1 MAVETIMKV
10 LSPTNATYVNNVSA
24 ERRFSPAI
32 LENFYQGAIEKDGR
46 GVNDKFVTSGDA
58 QEAAQ
63 VFVNRVLPVK
73 MKPREQGAS
82 KNGASFS
89 ANQHYVQTETVGIE
103 ILMTLDDPIII
114 ARARQ
119 DMIRVDLLAQETEIF
134 SKRFNTIMNGATAA
148 SKLLSSFLATER
160 NAVVISSSDE
170 TGKLVAQRFVE
181 ANSLLDEGDS
191 AHGIDMFP
199 DDTKIAV
206 VKVSYRPILKA
217 QGILLIGGANY
228 AYDILRGNA
237 ISEGATARKAEDGY
251 IGDIDGVPCHVISN
265 ESLGHASEFLGFPYD
280 ELKLSSFIGYLA
292 SSYAN
297 ARGASVAERTKIV
310 DAQAGQGIILQPYIK
325 FGVASWYPLGNVIL
339 SKEEYNPF
347 ALLKK
352 HFSGSLSSIV
362 FKLKPSGSRLYPAL
376 SAASWETKPT
386 ATSDNFKIGSSG
398 ALALDDNNTDHF
410 VAALWVQADTPLR
423 TVDGFLKEYDKN
435 TVTEKGSVTPGTTT
449 SAVSA
454 LTADKYITVLA
465 ISSDG
470 SCSLSSEKVGA

>member
-1 MAVETIMKV
+1 MAIEHIMQV
-10 LSPTNATYVNNVSA
+10 LSPENATYVNNVSA

-63 VFVNRVLPVK
+63 VFVNRVLPTK
-73 MKPREQGAS
+73 IKPREQGAS

-103 ILMTLDDPIII
+103 ILMVLDDPIII

-119 DMIRVDLLAQETEIF
+119 DMIRVDLLAQQTKIF
-134 SKRFNTIMNGATAA
+134 SDRFNTIMNGATAA
-148 SKLLSSFLATER
+148 SKLISSFLSTKR

-170 TGKLVAQRFVE
+170 TNKLVSQRFIE
-181 ANSLLDEGDS
+181 ANSLLDEGDEE
-191 AHGIDMFP
+191 HGIDMFP

-217 QGILLIGGANY
+217 QGILLIGGANL
-228 AYDILRGNA
+228 AYEILKEGG
-237 ISEGATARKAEDGY
+237 ISAGAKTRKAEDGY
-251 IGDIDGVPCHVISN
+251 IGDIDDVPVHVISN
-265 ESLGHASEFLGFPYD
+265 ESLAHASEFLGFPAS

-310 DAQAGQGIILQPYIK
+310 DAQAGQGIVLQPYIK
-325 FGVASWYPLGNVIL
+325 FGVKSWYPLGNVIL

-347 ALLKK
+347 SLLKK
-352 HFSGSLSSIV
+352 HFSGSLDSIV

-376 SAASWETKPT
+376 SATSWETKPT
-386 ATSDNFKIGSSG
+386 ATSDNFKISSTG
-398 ALALDDNNTDHF
+398 AVAYDDAHVDHF
-410 VAALWVQADTPLR
+410 VAALWVESDAPLV
-423 TVDGFLKEYDKN
+423 TVDSFLKEYDKVA
-435 TVTEKGSVTPGTTT
+435 VTEKGSVTPGTTT

-454 LTADKYITVLA
+454 LTANKYVTVLA